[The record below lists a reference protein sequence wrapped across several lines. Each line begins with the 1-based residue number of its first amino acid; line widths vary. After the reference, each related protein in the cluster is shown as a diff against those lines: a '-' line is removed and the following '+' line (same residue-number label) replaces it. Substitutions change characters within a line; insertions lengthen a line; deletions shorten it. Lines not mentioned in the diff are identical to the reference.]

1 MEEKREQKILC
12 VDDEIVNL
20 KLLEAFLSS
29 KGYKLTFAE
38 NGAKAIEK
46 LKEDNFDLIIL
57 DIMMPIMDGFETCR
71 KIRENPTTK
80 DIPVI
85 IITALGDRESKLK
98 GLEVGANDFLTKP
111 IDGIELTLRVKN
123 LLRIKEFADFLK
135 RYNNILRDQVEERSR
150 KLKEAYADT
159 IFRLTRV
166 SEYKDEETTNHIKR
180 VSYYSALIARHLG
193 FSEDEVEGIFYASA
207 MHDIGKIG
215 IPSEILLKTGK
226 LTPEEFS
233 LMKTHTIIG
242 ARILSGSTSPILQVG
257 EKIAL
262 THHEHWEGSGYPNG
276 LKGDEIPIE
285 GRIVFLADQY
295 DALRSKRPYKP
306 AFTHE
311 KTYKII
317 TEGDGRTMP
326 EHFDPKI
333 LSLFKDLH
341 ESFAEIYRRYE
352 EVI

>member
-85 IITALGDRESKLK
+85 IITALEDRESKLK